1 MGYFVDF
8 DGSRDLNKKKI
19 KHLKENWVDPF
30 TRAMILKWTVYN
42 VQSDRYYLIT
52 LFSESP
58 MGSGFAIKSTITV
71 ESVAF

>member
-19 KHLKENWVDPF
+19 KHLKKNWVDPF